1 MKQTSMRIFKTLKLV
16 ALLLA
21 SLAISCLAFRGDLLG
36 RGARPHCGRYHSS
49 ASDPAAV
56 RALLANNDDQRGPL
70 VRHTND
76 LLRNFFYGP
85 PLSSPRGKHVWD
97 VFDQMEREMEIAM
110 QSFFPRLAT
119 TTTLPQSHE
128 RRPSSSADAASLMP
142 LDFFE
147 GDNMY
152 AVEAHLPGVKQ
163 GDLKIDVNGNRLTI
177 TAVVRDRK
185 ENGFQQN
192 MLQRTITVAPDAD
205 IDSITASYQNGVLRV
220 TANKKQGAAAKPITI
235 SFRDHSGVGDIIDDA
250 TTKKGSNNDA
260 AASPET
266 SEPHK
271 PLCSSSHQN
280 RKTVG
285 VGGKK
290 KDDNGFEEQP
300 AQKNGPA
307 VSTVM
312 KASQGADDDYEQS
325 KRQQRTAAADD
336 ENFVMIEEEE
346 HD

>member
-1 MKQTSMRIFKTLKLV
+1 MKQTSMRLFKTLKLV

-56 RALLANNDDQRGPL
+56 RALLANDDQRGPL

-85 PLSSPRGKHVWD
+85 PVSSPRGKHVWD

-110 QSFFPRLAT
+110 QSFFPRLAVAT
-119 TTTLPQSHE
+119 TTTLPQSHDE
-128 RRPSSSADAASLMP
+128 WRPSFADAASLMP

-163 GDLKIDVNGNRLTI
+163 GDLKIEVNGNRLTI

-235 SFRDHSGVGDIIDDA
+235 SFRSQDAPTEEVSVLNNNNYDDS
-250 TTKKGSNNDA
+250 TKQQADVA
-260 AASPET
+260 AVEKNVAV
-266 SEPHK
+266 SENSKSQADEEKNHPDNK
-271 PLCSSSHQN
+271 KEDVKEINSQ
-280 RKTVG
+280 
-285 VGGKK
+285 K
-290 KDDNGFEEQP
+290 KDDIFSHGDDFRIEEIL
-300 AQKNGPA
+300 
-307 VSTVM
+307 
-312 KASQGADDDYEQS
+312 DDD
-325 KRQQRTAAADD
+325 D
-336 ENFVMIEEEE
+336 EAEKNNILV
-346 HD
+346 